1 MSRATKVTK
10 SARRVR
16 LSAFRHQSESHS
28 LSAMPCSCS
37 RNEPTANRHRKGT
50 YAVLIIGTS
59 ADEESFLRKLSAYSS
74 PCGYQNGAD
83 KTITSVLFQKTHS
96 SAPEQR
102 ENLSLQISPT
112 PSFGRD
118 PDRTDTAVS
127 TIVTEW
133 DLLKLLLLH
142 NVGGQFFP
150 CERRSTKSGTL
161 ILTQPTLISLQSQIG
176 RFSEATMRSRRR
188 SSES

>member
-10 SARRVR
+10 NARRVR

-37 RNEPTANRHRKGT
+37 RNESTANRHRKGT
-50 YAVLIIGTS
+50 YAVPLH
-59 ADEESFLRKLSAYSS
+59 SS
-74 PCGYQNGAD
+74 PCGHQNGAD
-83 KTITSVLFQKTHS
+83 KTIASVLFQKTHS

-118 PDRTDTAVS
+118 PDKTDTAVS

-133 DLLKLLLLH
+133 DLHKLLFSLMPWVSLPTGKILAKGKFLL
-142 NVGGQFFP
+142 VGIIDTYQLA
-150 CERRSTKSGTL
+150 KSNRTL
-161 ILTQPTLISLQSQIG
+161 QRGDNALP
-176 RFSEATMRSRRR
+176 
-188 SSES
+188 

>member
-1 MSRATKVTK
+1 MIIFGSRRGCIDRPVAHERGWYFCQELQKEIHAEMHDMHFVRYHAK
-10 SARRVR
+10 RAHRVR

-50 YAVLIIGTS
+50 YAVPLH
-59 ADEESFLRKLSAYSS
+59 SS
-74 PCGYQNGAD
+74 PCGHQNGAD

-118 PDRTDTAVS
+118 PDETVPAVS
-127 TIVTEW
+127 TSVTENG
-133 DLLKLLLLH
+133 LAKLLLFLFDF
-142 NVGGQFFP
+142 V
-150 CERRSTKSGTL
+150 TAVTL
-161 ILTQPTLISLQSQIG
+161 T
-176 RFSEATMRSRRR
+176 
-188 SSES
+188 ES